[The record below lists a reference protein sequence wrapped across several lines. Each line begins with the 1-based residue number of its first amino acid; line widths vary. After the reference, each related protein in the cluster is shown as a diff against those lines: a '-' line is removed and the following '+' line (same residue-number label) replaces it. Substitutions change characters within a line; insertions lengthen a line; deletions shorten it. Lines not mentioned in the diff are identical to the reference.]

1 MTTPENQLIVKE
13 FRLSDLAE
21 EFKNHSRAEIER
33 LQSTD
38 TDFDENLYQQAVELV
53 LRKLDQHNPKD
64 DR

>member
-1 MTTPENQLIVKE
+1 MTTSENQLIVKE

-21 EFKNHSRAEIER
+21 EFKNHSRAETER
-33 LQSTD
+33 LQGTD

-64 DR
+64 DW